1 MKWTDE
7 INKNLLLCYFTVT
20 NLQQNTTGYRSQ
32 LYQAFMNIYPE
43 LREMITEQRL
53 SDQIRVIIR
62 NNRIS
67 PTERETIRR
76 QAAEAI
82 QNEDEPQ
89 AQQSASPTS
98 HPQTITPET
107 PETHTMLTNT
117 QSSSA
122 ESSIRH
128 TQHETLIPP
137 TDTCKPSNQ
146 IDETFNEL
154 YAQYQGAN
162 PSSRPFITRPQN
174 TQNIKNTIAII
185 NNIIGKRIEES
196 NSCLDIEEILTLV
209 YCGAAT
215 TMRTHE
221 QKNKNN
227 DLTKTKAAIP
237 PWQHRLQ
244 KKIATLRKEIGV
256 ITQHLKGNLK
266 KRPPQNILPD
276 ISSEESVVEILDTK
290 KQQLQA
296 QAKRLKRYKKS
307 HQRKQENKL
316 FNTNEKRFYRS
327 LETTEQQIN
336 NPPSITE
343 VKNFWE
349 NIWSQAVEHNREAQW
364 ITEEENKQ
372 INTTAMPNVTITLE
386 DIKAAIS
393 KTHNWKAPGDDKI
406 QNYWLKSFTSI
417 HKPLTNIF
425 QNFVQGTEAIPSFLT
440 QGVTYLKPKGTDT
453 ANPSKYRPITC
464 LSTTYK
470 LLTAIITTK
479 INTHLQNN
487 NIISEEQKGCCQG
500 SRGCKEQLVIDAE
513 IHTQAKLKRKSLHF
527 AYIDYQK
534 AFDTVPHSW
543 LIQVLQIYKIHP
555 QIIQLL
561 QRIMATWKTT
571 LNIKMKKQLI
581 HTEPIQI
588 NRGIFQGDSLS
599 ALWFCIALNPL
610 SNLLNKTPQDAY
622 KISSLTHPSTI
633 SHQLYMD
640 DLKLYAAT
648 RKQLNNLLNITETYS
663 EDIQMKLGTD
673 KCKINSII
681 NGKHSIQEEYILQ
694 DSNIIQNMEMDE
706 TYKYLGYLQ
715 KTGLEHANIKQQL
728 KSKYKNRIKQILK
741 TELSGRN
748 KVKAINTYA
757 ASVLTYS
764 FGVIKW
770 SDTELEEL
778 NRLTRTT
785 CNKYRIHH
793 IHAATE
799 RFTLKRKEGGRGFM
813 DLKNMN
819 YKQIHTLREYFRE
832 KAVTSPLH
840 RSIVNLTTS
849 GTPLQFNNEAFIP
862 VDAITT
868 TNTKIEKWKS
878 KALHGKHANQLTQ
891 PHIDI
896 AASNAWLT
904 QGNLFG
910 ETEGFIIAI
919 QDQIIA
925 TRNYQK
931 YIIKD
936 PKTPTDK
943 CRLCHTQTET
953 IEHIT
958 GGCPILAPR
967 QYTQRHDDVCRI
979 IHQEIAKKYSL
990 ICYHTPYYKYQA
1002 ANVLENKTAKLY
1014 WNRDIITDKTT
1025 PHNKPDITL
1034 IHKPTKTTYLIEI
1047 SIPNSQNVK
1056 KKHTE
1061 KIEKYI
1067 PLAEEIRQMWHQDIV
1082 KIIPIIV
1089 SSTGL
1094 IPKSLHDSLKGLE
1107 LPPKLYIPIQKT
1119 VILHTCNITRQVLN
1133 TQ

>member
-1 MKWTDE
+1 MTSQAELEEMSVLCVGRRTSGGSTVQHLRRAVSDEHGERFHQDILTVEQRYQGRWNPTLMGDYCWFLVRESDQDYKQNNRGGAGGQAAPVRNRRDDQLATDDDPAPNNGLEPARSVLQDIRPTTTLAGKARQRMKWTDE

-32 LYQAFMNIYPE
+32 LYEAFMNIYPE

-53 SDQIRVIIR
+53 SDQIRVIIQ

-146 IDETFNEL
+146 IDKTFNEL

-185 NNIIGKRIEES
+185 NKIIGKRIEES

-307 HQRKQENKL
+307 HQRKQEKQTL
-316 FNTNEKRFYRS
+316 TLNEKVLQISRNNGTANKQSTINYRS
-327 LETTEQQIN
+327 
-336 NPPSITE
+336 
-343 VKNFWE
+343 KNFWE

-393 KTHNWKAPGDDKI
+393 KTNNWKAPGDDKI

-487 NIISEEQKGCCQG
+487 NHI
-500 SRGCKEQLVIDAE
+500 RRAE
-513 IHTQAKLKRKSLHF
+513 R
-527 AYIDYQK
+527 
-534 AFDTVPHSW
+534 
-543 LIQVLQIYKIHP
+543 
-555 QIIQLL
+555 
-561 QRIMATWKTT
+561 M
-571 LNIKMKKQLI
+571 
-581 HTEPIQI
+581 
-588 NRGIFQGDSLS
+588 
-599 ALWFCIALNPL
+599 
-610 SNLLNKTPQDAY
+610 
-622 KISSLTHPSTI
+622 
-633 SHQLYMD
+633 
-640 DLKLYAAT
+640 
-648 RKQLNNLLNITETYS
+648 
-663 EDIQMKLGTD
+663 
-673 KCKINSII
+673 
-681 NGKHSIQEEYILQ
+681 
-694 DSNIIQNMEMDE
+694 
-706 TYKYLGYLQ
+706 
-715 KTGLEHANIKQQL
+715 
-728 KSKYKNRIKQILK
+728 
-741 TELSGRN
+741 LSG
-748 KVKAINTYA
+748 I
-757 ASVLTYS
+757 
-764 FGVIKW
+764 
-770 SDTELEEL
+770 
-778 NRLTRTT
+778 
-785 CNKYRIHH
+785 
-793 IHAATE
+793 
-799 RFTLKRKEGGRGFM
+799 
-813 DLKNMN
+813 
-819 YKQIHTLREYFRE
+819 
-832 KAVTSPLH
+832 
-840 RSIVNLTTS
+840 
-849 GTPLQFNNEAFIP
+849 
-862 VDAITT
+862 
-868 TNTKIEKWKS
+868 
-878 KALHGKHANQLTQ
+878 
-891 PHIDI
+891 
-896 AASNAWLT
+896 
-904 QGNLFG
+904 
-910 ETEGFIIAI
+910 
-919 QDQIIA
+919 
-925 TRNYQK
+925 
-931 YIIKD
+931 
-936 PKTPTDK
+936 
-943 CRLCHTQTET
+943 
-953 IEHIT
+953 
-958 GGCPILAPR
+958 
-967 QYTQRHDDVCRI
+967 
-979 IHQEIAKKYSL
+979 
-990 ICYHTPYYKYQA
+990 
-1002 ANVLENKTAKLY
+1002 
-1014 WNRDIITDKTT
+1014 
-1025 PHNKPDITL
+1025 
-1034 IHKPTKTTYLIEI
+1034 
-1047 SIPNSQNVK
+1047 
-1056 KKHTE
+1056 
-1061 KIEKYI
+1061 
-1067 PLAEEIRQMWHQDIV
+1067 
-1082 KIIPIIV
+1082 
-1089 SSTGL
+1089 
-1094 IPKSLHDSLKGLE
+1094 
-1107 LPPKLYIPIQKT
+1107 
-1119 VILHTCNITRQVLN
+1119 
-1133 TQ
+1133 